1 MESAPRARKQALA
14 TPTELTA
21 AQRAVAQPPRAAAAP
36 KTKTKTMS
44 KMNHST
50 QWSSSDVGGLCWVSD
65 PAQAYIEAR
74 VTSVEKGI
82 VRAEASD
89 GRTFDV
95 DLQLPLKPPSRKQK
109 EPPRRIL
116 QRVPLTTNNGVENMD
131 NLQSLQEASIL
142 DNIQHRFRMDLIYT
156 NTGPILIAVKPAD
169 LVTPHCRVRV
179 GQPVAVAPASKLG
192 GREPPETSRRDDLA
206 AKRTARRRPQ
216 EAVDHG
222 TALCP

>member
-1 MESAPRARKQALA
+1 
-14 TPTELTA
+14 
-21 AQRAVAQPPRAAAAP
+21 
-36 KTKTKTMS
+36 
-44 KMNHST
+44 MNHST

-156 NTGPILIAVKPAD
+156 NTGPILIAMNPFKSLAASYYFASMASGGDGVDHALP
-169 LVTPHCRVRV
+169 T
-179 GQPVAVAPASKLG
+179 QVAPHLRRRRDWALPQRALRQPAAPLLPG
-192 GREPPETSRRDDLA
+192 GRGRLLLPPEDEEEPGRRHL
-206 AKRTARRRPQ
+206 RRER
-216 EAVDHG
+216 
-222 TALCP
+222 CW

>member
-1 MESAPRARKQALA
+1 M
-14 TPTELTA
+14 
-21 AQRAVAQPPRAAAAP
+21 
-36 KTKTKTMS
+36 
-44 KMNHST
+44 
-50 QWSSSDVGGLCWVSD
+50 SD

-156 NTGPILIAVKPAD
+156 NTGPILIAMNPFK
-169 LVTPHCRVRV
+169 
-179 GQPVAVAPASKLG
+179 S
-192 GREPPETSRRDDLA
+192 LA
-206 AKRTARRRPQ
+206 ASITTSLRLRRVDGVWRRRRRPRVTH
-216 EAVDHG
+216 AG
-222 TALCP
+222 GSPSTATTSSGATTTRPTGVCRPTASRRLKMRFHPYRKPVETRRS

>member
-1 MESAPRARKQALA
+1 
-14 TPTELTA
+14 
-21 AQRAVAQPPRAAAAP
+21 
-36 KTKTKTMS
+36 MS

-74 VTSVEKGI
+74 VTSVEKGV

-156 NTGPILIAVKPAD
+156 NTGPILIAMNPFKSLAASITPSLRRRRERVYYVASMASGVD
-169 LVTPHCRVRV
+169 GVTAPPRERRRIDGFNACAPRPRDHTLKKT
-179 GQPVAVAPASKLG
+179 QVAPHLRRRRDRPLPQRAL
-192 GREPPETSRRDDLA
+192 REPA
-206 AKRTARRRPQ
+206 APLLP
-216 EAVDHG
+216 G
-222 TALCP
+222 G

>member
-156 NTGPILIAVKPAD
+156 NTGPILIAMNPFK
-169 LVTPHCRVRV
+169 
-179 GQPVAVAPASKLG
+179 
-192 GREPPETSRRDDLA
+192 
-206 AKRTARRRPQ
+206 
-216 EAVDHG
+216 
-222 TALCP
+222 

>member
-1 MESAPRARKQALA
+1 
-14 TPTELTA
+14 
-21 AQRAVAQPPRAAAAP
+21 
-36 KTKTKTMS
+36 MS

-74 VTSVEKGI
+74 VTSVEKGV

-156 NTGPILIAVKPAD
+156 NTGPILIAMNPFKRPAASI
-169 LVTPHCRVRV
+169 TPSLRRRRVDGVWRRV
-179 GQPVAVAPASKLG
+179 DGVDAHPPTPSRRHSTTRVA
-192 GREPPETSRRDDLA
+192 REPNG
-206 AKRTARRRPQ
+206 RRRRRRRSRLTHAGGSPS
-216 EAVDHG
+216 
-222 TALCP
+222 TATT

>member
-1 MESAPRARKQALA
+1 
-14 TPTELTA
+14 
-21 AQRAVAQPPRAAAAP
+21 
-36 KTKTKTMS
+36 MS

-156 NTGPILIAVKPAD
+156 NTGPILIAMNPFKSLAAST
-169 LVTPHCRVRV
+169 TPSLRRRRERVYY
-179 GQPVAVAPASKLG
+179 VAS
-192 GREPPETSRRDDLA
+192 SRRRRLA
-206 AKRTARRRPQ
+206 STASPRHGRGAASTASTRTRCRCDAPPIHTRAAP
-216 EAVDHG
+216 
-222 TALCP
+222 

>member
-1 MESAPRARKQALA
+1 
-14 TPTELTA
+14 
-21 AQRAVAQPPRAAAAP
+21 
-36 KTKTKTMS
+36 MS

-74 VTSVEKGI
+74 VTSVENGI

-156 NTGPILIAVKPAD
+156 NTGPILIAMNPFKSLAASI
-169 LVTPHCRVRV
+169 TP
-179 GQPVAVAPASKLG
+179 SL
-192 GREPPETSRRDDLA
+192 SRRREDGVWH
-206 AKRTARRRPQ
+206 RRRRSRFTHTGGSPST
-216 EAVDHG
+216 ATTSSAATTTRPTGVCRPTASRRPRTPSRRSRRRAG
-222 TALCP
+222 TRPS

>member
-1 MESAPRARKQALA
+1 M
-14 TPTELTA
+14 
-21 AQRAVAQPPRAAAAP
+21 
-36 KTKTKTMS
+36 
-44 KMNHST
+44 
-50 QWSSSDVGGLCWVSD
+50 SD

-74 VTSVEKGI
+74 VTSVEKGV

-142 DNIQHRFRMDLIYT
+142 DNIKHRLRMDLIYT
-156 NTGPILIAVKPAD
+156 NTGPILIAMNPFKSLAASITPLRRRRVDGVDHALPA
-169 LVTPHCRVRV
+169 
-179 GQPVAVAPASKLG
+179 QVAPHLRRRRYRKIPQRALRESAAPLLPG
-192 GREPPETSRRDDLA
+192 GRGRLLVAPEDAPEPGRRDLW
-206 AKRTARRRPQ
+206 RERRR
-216 EAVDHG
+216 
-222 TALCP
+222 

>member
-1 MESAPRARKQALA
+1 
-14 TPTELTA
+14 
-21 AQRAVAQPPRAAAAP
+21 
-36 KTKTKTMS
+36 MS

-156 NTGPILIAVKPAD
+156 NTGPILIAMNPFKWGAASYYFASMASGGDGVDHA
-169 LVTPHCRVRV
+169 LLT
-179 GQPVAVAPASKLG
+179 QVAPHLRRRRDWALPQRALRQPAAPLLPG
-192 GREPPETSRRDDLA
+192 GRGRLLVAPEDEEKSSGRDLRR
-206 AKRTARRRPQ
+206 
-216 EAVDHG
+216 VW
-222 TALCP
+222 CW

>member
-1 MESAPRARKQALA
+1 
-14 TPTELTA
+14 
-21 AQRAVAQPPRAAAAP
+21 
-36 KTKTKTMS
+36 
-44 KMNHST
+44 MNHST

-156 NTGPILIAVKPAD
+156 NTGPILIAMNPFK
-169 LVTPHCRVRV
+169 
-179 GQPVAVAPASKLG
+179 S
-192 GREPPETSRRDDLA
+192 LA
-206 AKRTARRRPQ
+206 ASITPF
-216 EAVDHG
+216 
-222 TALCP
+222 

>member
-1 MESAPRARKQALA
+1 
-14 TPTELTA
+14 
-21 AQRAVAQPPRAAAAP
+21 
-36 KTKTKTMS
+36 
-44 KMNHST
+44 MNHST

-74 VTSVEKGI
+74 VTSVEKGV

-156 NTGPILIAVKPAD
+156 NTGPILIAMNPFKSFAASYYFASMASGVD
-169 LVTPHCRVRV
+169 GVTTP
-179 GQPVAVAPASKLG
+179 
-192 GREPPETSRRDDLA
+192 RERHHVDGVDANTLSLR
-206 AKRTARRRPQ
+206 RTAHTRAAPREYYAAAPPSH
-216 EAVDHG
+216 ENNAG
-222 TALCP
+222 GSPSTATML

>member
-1 MESAPRARKQALA
+1 
-14 TPTELTA
+14 
-21 AQRAVAQPPRAAAAP
+21 
-36 KTKTKTMS
+36 MS

-156 NTGPILIAVKPAD
+156 NTGPILIAMNPFK
-169 LVTPHCRVRV
+169 
-179 GQPVAVAPASKLG
+179 S
-192 GREPPETSRRDDLA
+192 LA
-206 AKRTARRRPQ
+206 ASITTSLRLRRVDGVWRRRRRPRVTH
-216 EAVDHG
+216 AGGSPSTATTSSAATTTLLMVPSPLIASRRPRTPSRRSRRRAG
-222 TALCP
+222 TKPS

>member
-1 MESAPRARKQALA
+1 
-14 TPTELTA
+14 
-21 AQRAVAQPPRAAAAP
+21 
-36 KTKTKTMS
+36 MS

-156 NTGPILIAVKPAD
+156 NTGPILIAMNPFKSLAASYYFAAMASGGDGVDHALP
-169 LVTPHCRVRV
+169 T
-179 GQPVAVAPASKLG
+179 QVAPHLRRRRHRPLPQRALREFAAPLLPG
-192 GREPPETSRRDDLA
+192 GRGRLFFLTKDAPEPGRRDL
-206 AKRTARRRPQ
+206 RRER
-216 EAVDHG
+216 
-222 TALCP
+222 CW